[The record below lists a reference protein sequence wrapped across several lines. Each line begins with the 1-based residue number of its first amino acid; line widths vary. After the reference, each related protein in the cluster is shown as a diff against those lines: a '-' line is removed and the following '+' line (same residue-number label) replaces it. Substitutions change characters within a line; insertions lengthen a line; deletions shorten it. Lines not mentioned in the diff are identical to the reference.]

1 MIKTIELYFMLF
13 VLYSIIGW
21 TIEVILKFIEFKK
34 IINRG
39 FLIGPYLPI
48 YGLGTLL
55 ITLLLQ
61 NYYND
66 PIALFIFSI
75 VICSIL
81 EYLTSYLMEKI
92 FKARWWDYSEKKF
105 NINGRI
111 CLETMI
117 PFGIAG
123 VLAVKFVNP
132 YFFDIYQAIDPQ
144 FLNIFCIIFV
154 IILFIDFIFST
165 KIILSIK
172 SLNIFK
178 GKDNTE
184 QISKIVIKKIKN
196 LDWGQKRL
204 LQAFPNVRAISTK
217 IIATKEKAT
226 KAISEG
232 TKKIQSKIKRRT
244 NGKDKNIQ

>member
-13 VLYSIIGW
+13 VIYSIIGW
-21 TIEVILKFIEFKK
+21 FIEVILKFFEFKK
-34 IINRG
+34 FINRG
-39 FLIGPYLPI
+39 FLVGPYLPI
-48 YGLGTLL
+48 YGFGTLL
-55 ITLLLQ
+55 ITLLLH
-61 NYYND
+61 NYYDNT
-66 PIALFIFSI
+66 IVLFIFSI

-92 FKARWWDYSEKKF
+92 FKARWWDYSERKF

-123 VLAVKFVNP
+123 VLAVKIINP
-132 YFFDIYQAIDPQ
+132 HFFDIYKTLTPQ
-144 FLNIFCIIFV
+144 FLNLFCITFV

-184 QISKIVIKKIKN
+184 QISKIVLNKIKN

-204 LQAFPNVRAISTK
+204 LQAFPNVKTISTK
-217 IIATKEKAT
+217 IKATKEKASR
-226 KAISEG
+226 AIKNG
-232 TKKIQSKIKRRT
+232 KNKIKNKIKRRT
-244 NGKDKNIQ
+244 NGNNKDI